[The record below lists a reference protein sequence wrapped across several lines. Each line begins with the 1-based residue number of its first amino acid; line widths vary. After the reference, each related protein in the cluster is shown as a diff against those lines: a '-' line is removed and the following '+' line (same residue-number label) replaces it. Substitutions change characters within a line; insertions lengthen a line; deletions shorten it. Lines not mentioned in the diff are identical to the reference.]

1 MIRVLFLFCL
11 FFISGCAVK
20 GIDLNVD
27 GYVNPDSCGDRWVC
41 EGEPIC
47 DDENY
52 RFLCERWE

>member
-1 MIRVLFLFCL
+1 MVLIFLAL
-11 FFISGCAVK
+11 GGCVSRPV
-20 GIDLNVD
+20 DLNID